1 MSEENVQPIA
11 ESEEEAKQA
20 LNQEVKVEVRGACER
35 HITVEVSADDVT
47 RYYEDE
53 FAELAPTAQL
63 HGFRVGKA
71 PRKLVEKFYK
81 KEVSQRVK
89 ANLLTDSIDQ
99 ATKDEDLAPISEP
112 DFNVESIELV
122 ENAPFVFEFDLEV
135 RPEFDVPQWKGL
147 KLERPVRE
155 FTDKDVDT
163 ALESYLA
170 ERGELVP
177 IDEAAKDGDYIITD
191 LSFSYNGNVISS
203 AEDETIRIRPVLSF
217 RDAKIEGFNDLMA
230 GAKSGDVKTV
240 KVTLSDDA
248 PNPLFRS
255 KEVEAK
261 FTVKDVKRLE
271 LPEIDANLLEELG
284 GFESEAEL
292 RDAVLDSL
300 KSQMTYSQYQKARE
314 DITKQLL
321 VNADWDLPRGLLER
335 QSARE
340 MYRSVLEMRR
350 AGFNDEMI
358 RAIENQLLQ
367 NSKEST
373 AKSLKEHFIFEK
385 LAENENIDANDDDY
399 EKEVEIIAAQSGE
412 SARRVRNQ
420 IERAGQIDALRNQ
433 IVERKVVEM
442 IIAAAEFTE
451 VPYELP
457 GLQKVTALSRN
468 AGGDPSPEDQKAEE
482 AKAEEAQT
490 EEKAE

>member
-1 MSEENVQPIA
+1 MSEENVQA
-11 ESEEEAKQA
+11 VADSEEEKKPLTQD
-20 LNQEVKVEVRGACER
+20 VKVEVRGACER

-47 RYYEDE
+47 RYFEDE
-53 FAELAPTAQL
+53 FTELEPTAQL
-63 HGFRVGKA
+63 HGFRAGKA
-71 PRKLVEKFYK
+71 PRKLIEKFYK

-99 ATKDEDLAPISEP
+99 VTKDEDLAPISEP

-122 ENAPFVFEFDLEV
+122 ENAPFVYEFDLEV
-135 RPEFDVPQWKGL
+135 RPEFDLPQWKGL

-163 ALESYLA
+163 ALETYLA

-177 IDEAAKDGDYIITD
+177 TDEPARDGDYIVTD
-191 LSFSYNGNVISS
+191 LSFSYNGDVISS

-217 RDAKIEGFNDLMA
+217 RDAKIEDFNKLMD
-230 GAKSGDVKTV
+230 GVKNGDVKTV

-261 FTVKDVKRLE
+261 FTVKEVKRLE
-271 LPEIDANLLEELG
+271 LPTIDAALLKELG
-284 GFESEAEL
+284 EFESEAEL

-300 KSQMTYSQYQKARE
+300 KRQMEYAQYQKARE

-321 VNADWDLPRGLLER
+321 VSADWDLPRGLLDR

-373 AKSLKEHFIFEK
+373 AKSLKEHFMFEK
-385 LAENENIDANDDDY
+385 IAESETIDANEDDF
-399 EKEVEIIAAQSGE
+399 EKEIEIIATQSGE
-412 SARRVRNQ
+412 SVRRVRNQ

-442 IIAAAEFTE
+442 IIAAAEFVE
-451 VPYELP
+451 IPFELP
-457 GLQKVTALSRN
+457 GLQTVTALSRN
-468 AGGDPSPEDQKAEE
+468 AGGDPSPEDVAAEKEAEE
-482 AKAEEAQT
+482 AAEFSEA
-490 EEKAE
+490 AE